1 MVSFV
6 LKKVYILCIKF
17 LFLSFY
23 FEFKASEST
32 LAISSSGKS
41 VVIVYYTVRTAMSD
55 IASLIF
61 PSSAEDSSNKAF

>member
-55 IASLIF
+55 IASHIF